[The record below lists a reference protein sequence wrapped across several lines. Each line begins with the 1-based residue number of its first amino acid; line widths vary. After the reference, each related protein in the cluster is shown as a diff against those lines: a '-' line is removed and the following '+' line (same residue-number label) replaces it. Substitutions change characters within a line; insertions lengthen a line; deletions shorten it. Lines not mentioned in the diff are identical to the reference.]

1 MDPINFEVINWKMTW
16 YWSLKD
22 LPDGKY
28 KITKVNNIRSLRSN
42 RYYWGYILKYIVL
55 EYKEYWYIYTTSYLH
70 KIFKKTF
77 TPRVKEKSDFSKKYV
92 WKMWSTRALK
102 QNQFSDYIQA
112 IEVIME
118 HWEMAK
124 LGLEK
129 ISWFVIP
136 DIDEEELL
144 NWMDKII

>member
-1 MDPINFEVINWKMTW
+1 MIW
-16 YWSLKD
+16 YWSMKD

-28 KITKVNNIRSLRSN
+28 KITEVKQIRSLRSN

-55 EYKEYWYIYTTSYLH
+55 EYKEYWYIHTTNELH

-77 TPRVKEKSDFSKKYV
+77 TPRIKEKSDFSKKYV
-92 WKMWSTRALK
+92 WKIWSTQVLK
-102 QNQFSDYIQA
+102 QKQFSDYIQA

-118 HWEMAK
+118 FWEMEK

-129 ISWFVIP
+129 ITGFVIP
-136 DIDEEELL
+136 NIDEEELL
-144 NWMDKII
+144 EWVDKIV